1 MGSAWYVESTMIKYH
16 LPPDNNDTTRKFPRT
31 LDDAFG
37 LHYPPPVEKKSPNL
51 VDLALSAFAA
61 FLLYALVAGFL
72 HYAGL

>member
-1 MGSAWYVESTMIKYH
+1 MQKYY

-37 LHYPPPVEKKSPNL
+37 LHYPPPDDEKVPNL
-51 VDLALSAFAA
+51 FDLALSAFAA

>member
-1 MGSAWYVESTMIKYH
+1 MQKYY

-37 LHYPPPVEKKSPNL
+37 LHYPPPDNEKAPNML
-51 VDLALSAFAA
+51 DLALSALAA

>member
-1 MGSAWYVESTMIKYH
+1 MQKYY
-16 LPPDNNDTTRKFPRT
+16 LPPDNNDTTRRFPRT

-37 LHYPPPVEKKSPNL
+37 LHYPPEKEIKPPNL
-51 VDLALSAFAA
+51 LDLALSAFAA